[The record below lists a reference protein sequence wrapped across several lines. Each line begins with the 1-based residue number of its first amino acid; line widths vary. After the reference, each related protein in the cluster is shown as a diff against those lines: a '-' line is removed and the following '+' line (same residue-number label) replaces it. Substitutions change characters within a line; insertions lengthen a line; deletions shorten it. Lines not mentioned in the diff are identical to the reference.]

1 MEKKDFSD
9 TILLAKLDAF
19 LFLILGVA
27 MFLQPT
33 FSAIS
38 IYGFLIVLAL
48 ISFAKGFVREVMGQ
62 QTLGWVSRLI
72 SVGYFSM
79 VLLVGWVITTN
90 RPGSLELNSLFLG
103 KLYGVAVL
111 YLILTVASKAST
123 MIVQALNKET
133 IGSSV
138 FVALGLMVLTMIS
151 IDSYKTYFDSTIG
164 IITGVLALLASFA
177 LFTSSISMNRKP
189 ELVY

>member
-19 LFLILGVA
+19 LFLFLGVA
-27 MFLQPT
+27 MFLQPS
-33 FSAIS
+33 FSAIA

-48 ISFAKGFVREVMGQ
+48 VSFAKGFVREVMGQ

-90 RPGSLELNSLFLG
+90 RPGSVGFNSEFLSKLF
-103 KLYGVAVL
+103 GVAVL

-123 MIVQALNKET
+123 MIVQALKKEP
-133 IGSSV
+133 IGRSV
-138 FVALGLMVLTMIS
+138 FVALGLMVVTMIS
-151 IDSYKTYFDSTIG
+151 VDSYKTTFDSTIG
-164 IITGVLALLASFA
+164 TITGVLALLASLA
-177 LFTSSISMNRKP
+177 LFTSSVQSSRKP

>member
-33 FSAIS
+33 FSTIS

-90 RPGSLELNSLFLG
+90 RPGSLESNSLFLG

-151 IDSYKTYFDSTIG
+151 IDSYKTYFDSTMG

-177 LFTSSISMNRKP
+177 LFTSSISMNRKA